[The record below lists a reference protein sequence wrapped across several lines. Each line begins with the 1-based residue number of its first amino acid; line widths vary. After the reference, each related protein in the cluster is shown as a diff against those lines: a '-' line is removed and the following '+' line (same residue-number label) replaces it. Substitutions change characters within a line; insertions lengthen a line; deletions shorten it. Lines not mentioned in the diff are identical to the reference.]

1 MSLIDLKSVH
11 IAKLAEDLG
20 MSKTEVTEILQGNY
34 PPRTL
39 RFTTEDTSYVPERKQ
54 PVYVPPVK
62 KVSIEEQIKE
72 AEDVDDVWNILSTIP
87 FDNPNYIPAYEKLI
101 GFIKGIY
108 ENTDDKDELEEL
120 LDQTPSGSK
129 EEKMILEKVLTL
141 ESNMIKEENDID
153 ELISLYENENF
164 GDVSKKLVI
173 EKILTIASSVAETGE
188 ILDNQNF
195 EEATWEYYA
204 IKQKH
209 LELIRKEIS
218 ELNSLDDTS
227 TINDNIPDGGSD
239 EEVLLAQKIVS
250 LCPDDPETLWN
261 ESSMFDSSS
270 EAYEI
275 IALGAIERSKD
286 YNCDTLDEIIS
297 EFDHKSKVGR
307 MAIKKKTDLTIKYA
321 NELTDA
327 SELEDIINEFDKD
340 DLNRKT
346 LEERLISLIDDHDE
360 LNDVI
365 NNNSGYIEQLAREKL
380 NRLITEL
387 IPTASLDDLENF
399 DDYVEDTSVEKDK
412 IELRVVEICTSADD
426 ADNITITHNSYAEY
440 LFAKKFGQ
448 KVFDQV
454 QPVVEPIVE
463 QMVEEDNTDDL
474 LQKQK
479 LEEQKL
485 ELKKIKRFQDVKEAI
500 NFFNVMPA
508 DSVNRK
514 IAYEK
519 SSELLDSCLRSQCD
533 PVKLKQLL
541 DLFPEETQEWMNIIQ
556 KLSSFYPKP
565 FWMFW

>member
-39 RFTTEDTSYVPERKQ
+39 RFTTEDTAYVPERKQ

-164 GDVSKKLVI
+164 GDVSKKLII
-173 EKILTIASSVAETGE
+173 EKIISIANSVSETGE
-188 ILDNQNF
+188 ILDNQTF

-250 LCPDDPETLWN
+250 LCPDDPEALWN

-365 NNNSGYIEQLAREKL
+365 NNNSGYIEHLAREKL

-412 IELRVVEICTSADD
+412 IELRVVEICTSVDD

-463 QMVEEDNTDDL
+463 EQVEEDNTDSI
-474 LQKQK
+474 LQK
-479 LEEQKL
+479 
-485 ELKKIKRFQDVKEAI
+485 KIDQQEKNDIYACKTVKSAI
-500 NFFNVMPA
+500 NMMYSLP
-508 DSVNRK
+508 
-514 IAYEK
+514 EK
-519 SSELLDSCLRSQCD
+519 SSNKEVAYERASRLLIEYLWSANDEIELKELL
-533 PVKLKQLL
+533 K
-541 DLFPEETQEWMNIIQ
+541 LFPEETKEWISIVQ
-556 KLSSFYPKP
+556 KLSTFYPKP
-565 FWMFW
+565 WYMFW

>member
-39 RFTTEDTSYVPERKQ
+39 RFTTEDTAYVPERKQ

-62 KVSIEEQIKE
+62 KISIEEQIKE

-87 FDNPNYIPAYEKLI
+87 FDDPNYIPAYEKLI

-173 EKILTIASSVAETGE
+173 EKILTIASSAAETGE

-297 EFDHKSKVGR
+297 EFDRKSKVGR

-454 QPVVEPIVE
+454 QPVVDEPIVE
-463 QMVEEDNTDDL
+463 EQVEEDNTDSI
-474 LQKQK
+474 LQK
-479 LEEQKL
+479 
-485 ELKKIKRFQDVKEAI
+485 KIDQQEKNDIYACKTVKSAI
-500 NFFNVMPA
+500 NMMYSLP
-508 DSVNRK
+508 
-514 IAYEK
+514 EK
-519 SSELLDSCLRSQCD
+519 SSNKEVAYERASRLLIEYLWSANDEIELKELL
-533 PVKLKQLL
+533 K
-541 DLFPEETQEWMNIIQ
+541 LFPEETKEWISIVQ
-556 KLSSFYPKP
+556 KLSTFYPKP
-565 FWMFW
+565 WYMFW